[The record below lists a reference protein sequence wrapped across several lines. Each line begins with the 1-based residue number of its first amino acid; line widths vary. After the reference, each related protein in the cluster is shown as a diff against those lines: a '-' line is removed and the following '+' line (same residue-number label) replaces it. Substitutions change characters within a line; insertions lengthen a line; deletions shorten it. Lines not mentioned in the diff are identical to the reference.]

1 LRKLGATLTGD
12 SEDQVPEVVLG
23 TARSAFRRERVH
35 EVATITFD
43 SLIDADDPPED
54 HRLRFEHR
62 LFMIEVR
69 VLLEGGSVTIS
80 GVVDPPV
87 VARALLHFEES
98 SDVPFVSRILN
109 GRFAFVPTLR
119 GLNRL
124 SFEGLGQPEDVWTDW
139 FRT

>member
-1 LRKLGATLTGD
+1 MLTGD
-12 SEDQVPEVVLG
+12 SEDRVPDDVLG
-23 TARSAFRRERVH
+23 TARSAFRRERRR

-62 LFMIEVR
+62 LFMTELR
-69 VLLEGGSVTIS
+69 VHLEGDSVTIS
-80 GVVDPPV
+80 GMVDPPGA
-87 VARALLHFEES
+87 ARAVLHFEG
-98 SDVPFVSRILN
+98 SDVPFVSRILS
-109 GRFAFVPTLR
+109 GRFAFVPVVR

-124 SFEGLGQPEDVWTDW
+124 SFEGGGQAEVWTDW